1 MAHTTFARGY
11 KIATGETRVLLVSE
25 LKLWGDPRG
34 LLGFM
39 LAGNSA
45 GRLGD
50 TLSRLCA
57 HWPAHSTVGATPGSL
72 MRAHEGAGHR
82 IARLLGD
89 AGFCHSERRR
99 IHATFYV
106 PERKSWPTL

>member
-1 MAHTTFARGY
+1 M
-11 KIATGETRVLLVSE
+11 LLVSE
-25 LKLWGDPRG
+25 LKLWGDLAQG

-50 TLSRLCA
+50 TLSRLVR
-57 HWPAHSTVGATPGSL
+57 TGQRTLDRVGATLGSL
-72 MRAHEGAGHR
+72 MRAHEGSGHR

-89 AGFCHSERRR
+89 VLACHSERRR
-99 IHATFYV
+99 IHATFMSLNENHGRHFSIIKCV
-106 PERKSWPTL
+106 CES